1 MRALGQTAEWG
12 EGGGD
17 SGGRVRAERR
27 LSGRGPRWRA
37 AAAAQA
43 CAQAS
48 TRSRR
53 LDQGL
58 LRVSWRDGSGVL
70 SGSPPGGAQFHRVPS
85 PCASLRGVRAVLA
98 HHKRLNG
105 PKLNPQSPAAVPP
118 PNPAHALPSLPC
130 PPSSQ
135 SRAGLADA
143 LRPCKPHPL
152 SVNTKSPSQ
161 TARARAPSHARWCQS
176 DGAGLLSFRITT
188 CAVGRGPCM
197 SSVLVRAVA

>member
-1 MRALGQTAEWG
+1 MAKRQSGGW
-12 EGGGD
+12 GGGD
-17 SGGRVRAERR
+17 SGGRVGAEQR
-27 LSGRGPRWRA
+27 LSGRGPLWRA

-48 TRSRR
+48 TGLRR
-53 LDQGL
+53 RDHGL

-85 PCASLRGVRAVLA
+85 PWASLRGVRAVLA

-118 PNPAHALPSLPC
+118 FNPAHELPSLPC
-130 PPSSQ
+130 QRSLQ

-143 LRPCKPHPL
+143 LRPSKPHPL
-152 SVNTKSPSQ
+152 NVNTKSTSLRRPGPAHLRVPAGASLM
-161 TARARAPSHARWCQS
+161 APGC
-176 DGAGLLSFRITT
+176 FR
-188 CAVGRGPCM
+188 
-197 SSVLVRAVA
+197 LE